1 MQEAAEERQRAAALR
16 MRHAL
21 PDPSAYYARLKPFFR
36 RLDIW
41 HTIYNH
47 PLEGVD
53 GIVSWLMTTGL
64 RPWLDPL
71 PEDER
76 ASYLARYRALLEEA
90 YPAQPDGTVLL
101 RFPRL
106 FIAGVR

>member
-1 MQEAAEERQRAAALR
+1 
-16 MRHAL
+16 
-21 PDPSAYYARLKPFFR
+21 
-36 RLDIW
+36 
-41 HTIYNH
+41 
-47 PLEGVD
+47 VD
-53 GIVSWLMTTGL
+53 GIVSWLMSTGL